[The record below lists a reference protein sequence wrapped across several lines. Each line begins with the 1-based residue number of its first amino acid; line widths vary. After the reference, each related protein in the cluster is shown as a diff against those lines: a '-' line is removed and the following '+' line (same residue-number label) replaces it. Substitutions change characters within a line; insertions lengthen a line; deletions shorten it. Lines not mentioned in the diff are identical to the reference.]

1 MNYYTFGEMCTVL
14 LWFELKFDR
23 WIKLISKVLR
33 YFIIALLYRVDIFS
47 AWMMVQIIVFGLLF
61 QDCNSF
67 YISFHSIWNFRLY
80 RQSPNLLFQRF
91 RGYIIDM
98 LILYRDTLRS
108 IKILSLSEWW
118 ITWWILHTLWNLE
131 KI

>member
-1 MNYYTFGEMCTVL
+1 MITDELLYTFGEMCT

-118 ITWWILHTLWNLE
+118 ITRSYVHFEI
-131 KI
+131 

>member
-118 ITWWILHTLWNLE
+118 ITRSYVHFEI
-131 KI
+131 

>member
-1 MNYYTFGEMCTVL
+1 MNYYTFGEMCT

>member
-1 MNYYTFGEMCTVL
+1 MNYYTFGEMCT

-108 IKILSLSEWW
+108 IKILSLWVMDHEV
-118 ITWWILHTLWNLE
+118 LRTLWNLE